1 MFYWKE
7 VRLATGDELLFRGVS
22 TNPTSWSLDGRRIL
36 YNESSAETG
45 WDVRQFS
52 FDATETSPF
61 IETPANELHGRFS
74 ANGRWVAYSSDE
86 SGRWEVYARRADGSG
101 ERVLISTN
109 GGFEPRWRR
118 DGREIFY
125 VTADRRIMAVTVTA
139 GSSLRAS
146 PPQMI
151 VAAQIEPLPTT
162 LTVSSGYRRMYTVTG
177 DGQRFLVNVLAHEQN
192 TQTMTAILNWPA
204 LVAPRN

>member
-1 MFYWKE
+1 ME
-7 VRLATGDELLFRGVS
+7 A
-22 TNPTSWSLDGRRIL
+22 
-36 YNESSAETG
+36 
-45 WDVRQFS
+45 
-52 FDATETSPF
+52 
-61 IETPANELHGRFS
+61 
-74 ANGRWVAYSSDE
+74 
-86 SGRWEVYARRADGSG
+86 
-101 ERVLISTN
+101 
-109 GGFEPRWRR
+109 
-118 DGREIFY
+118 GREIFY